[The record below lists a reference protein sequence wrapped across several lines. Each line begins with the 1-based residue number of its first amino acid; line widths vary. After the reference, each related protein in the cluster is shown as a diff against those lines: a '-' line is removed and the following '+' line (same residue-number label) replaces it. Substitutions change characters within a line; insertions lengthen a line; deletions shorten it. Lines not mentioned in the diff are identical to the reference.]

1 MTRFNITLKDSVK
14 MVLFAL
20 ENMKGAEILVPKIP
34 SYKIIDLAK
43 SIGPNCKIKV
53 IGVRPGEKIHE
64 EMISESDSF
73 TTFDIGDYYI
83 ILPAQNKSLTGRYK
97 KFNIKKVQPNFRY
110 ASGTNSKFL
119 NIKELRF
126 LIKKYVKN

>member
-1 MTRFNITLKDSVK
+1 MTRFNITLEDSVK

-20 ENMKGAEILVPKIP
+20 KNMKGAEILVPKIP

-43 SIGPNCKIKV
+43 SIEPNCKIKV
-53 IGVRPGEKIHE
+53 IGIRPGEKIHE

-83 ILPAQNKSLTGRYK
+83 ILPTQNKSLISRYK
-97 KFNIKKVQPNFRY
+97 N
-110 ASGTNSKFL
+110 
-119 NIKELRF
+119 
-126 LIKKYVKN
+126 LILKSSA